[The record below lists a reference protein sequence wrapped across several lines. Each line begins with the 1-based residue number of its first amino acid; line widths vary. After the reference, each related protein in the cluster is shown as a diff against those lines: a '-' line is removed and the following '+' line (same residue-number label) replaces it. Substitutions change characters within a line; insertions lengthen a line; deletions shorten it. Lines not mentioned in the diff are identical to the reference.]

1 MPTDIIKDIEKQGR
15 WKEMTGQGKGS
26 SQAKPGPSRQQKQV
40 PGPSSAPNLP
50 PRDEPVESAPSEEDE
65 AQSAELLLAKLCREG
80 GVQLVDLL
88 LSKALPTIDNGLPDG
103 TNPREWTFRDILK
116 LPKKEQEEWMAA
128 CREELEALRKR
139 KVYELV
145 DRPNRRKVTKNRWV
159 FDVKTDG
166 RKKARLVAKGYSQIE
181 GLDYDQVFSPVVRFE
196 TVRLILALA
205 ALEDMH
211 VSGLD
216 VRNAYLY
223 GKLDEEIYM
232 EQPEGF
238 KVPGQEHKVYR
249 LLRALYG
256 LKQAGLAWWRTLNES
271 LKELGCKRLVS
282 DAGIF
287 VYRTKDGRFVLIIV
301 YVDDAIFCG
310 KDKALVLELKQRFMK
325 KWECRDLGD
334 VKEFL
339 RMRITRKG
347 SEIHLDQ
354 CAYLEKVLQRC
365 GMQNAHS
372 APTPLPA
379 GYKPAANTGAVS
391 PALRTKYQTV
401 IGSLLYLML
410 GTRPDICYAVTLM
423 AQFAANPTEDHL
435 NRALYICRYLIGTK
449 SYALVYQ
456 GQSGNGLMACTDSD
470 WADSPEARKSR
481 SGYFMKFANGAFSW
495 LSRRQKTVALS
506 STEAEYMSL
515 SDCSRQVAWIKM
527 LLEEIGYKLGP
538 LPICSDNQGAIFIS
552 SNPVTERRSKHI
564 DIRYHYIRELIED
577 KKVKV
582 FYIST
587 DENPADLFTKNLG
600 RIKFL
605 KFRGMLGLRFY
616 D

>member
-1 MPTDIIKDIEKQGR
+1 M
-15 WKEMTGQGKGS
+15 
-26 SQAKPGPSRQQKQV
+26 
-40 PGPSSAPNLP
+40 
-50 PRDEPVESAPSEEDE
+50 
-65 AQSAELLLAKLCREG
+65 
-80 GVQLVDLL
+80 
-88 LSKALPTIDNGLPDG
+88 
-103 TNPREWTFRDILK
+103 
-116 LPKKEQEEWMAA
+116 
-128 CREELEALRKR
+128 
-139 KVYELV
+139 
-145 DRPNRRKVTKNRWV
+145 
-159 FDVKTDG
+159 
-166 RKKARLVAKGYSQIE
+166 VAKGYSQIE

-238 KVPGQEHKVYR
+238 AVPGQEHKVLR

-310 KDKALVLELKQRFMK
+310 KDKTLVLSLKDRFMK

-334 VKEFL
+334 IKEFL

-347 SEIHLDQ
+347 REIHLDQ

-365 GMQNAHS
+365 GMQNAKS

-379 GYKPAANTGAVS
+379 GYKPVANTGTAD
-391 PALRTKYQTV
+391 PALRSKYQTV

-410 GTRPDICYAVTLM
+410 GTRPDICYAVTLL
-423 AQFAANPTEDHL
+423 AQFAANPSQDHL
-435 NRALYICRYLIGTK
+435 NRALYICHYLIGTK
-449 SYALVYQ
+449 SYALVYE
-456 GQSGNGLMACTDSD
+456 GQSGNGLLACTDSD

-481 SGYFMKFANGAFSW
+481 SGHFLKFANGAFSW

-552 SNPVTERRSKHI
+552 SNPITERRSKHI
-564 DIRYHYIRELIED
+564 DIRYHYVRELVED
-577 KKVKV
+577 KKVEV
-582 FYIST
+582 FYVST
-587 DENPADLFTKNLG
+587 DDNPADLFTKNLG

-605 KFRGMLGLRFY
+605 KFREMLGLRFY

>member
-1 MPTDIIKDIEKQGR
+1 M
-15 WKEMTGQGKGS
+15 
-26 SQAKPGPSRQQKQV
+26 
-40 PGPSSAPNLP
+40 
-50 PRDEPVESAPSEEDE
+50 
-65 AQSAELLLAKLCREG
+65 
-80 GVQLVDLL
+80 
-88 LSKALPTIDNGLPDG
+88 
-103 TNPREWTFRDILK
+103 
-116 LPKKEQEEWMAA
+116 
-128 CREELEALRKR
+128 
-139 KVYELV
+139 
-145 DRPNRRKVTKNRWV
+145 
-159 FDVKTDG
+159 
-166 RKKARLVAKGYSQIE
+166 YSQIE

-216 VRNAYLY
+216 IRNAYLY

-372 APTPLPA
+372 VPTPLPA
-379 GYKPAANTGAVS
+379 GYKPAANTVE
-391 PALRTKYQTV
+391 LR
-401 IGSLLYLML
+401 
-410 GTRPDICYAVTLM
+410 
-423 AQFAANPTEDHL
+423 
-435 NRALYICRYLIGTK
+435 
-449 SYALVYQ
+449 
-456 GQSGNGLMACTDSD
+456 
-470 WADSPEARKSR
+470 
-481 SGYFMKFANGAFSW
+481 
-495 LSRRQKTVALS
+495 
-506 STEAEYMSL
+506 
-515 SDCSRQVAWIKM
+515 
-527 LLEEIGYKLGP
+527 
-538 LPICSDNQGAIFIS
+538 
-552 SNPVTERRSKHI
+552 
-564 DIRYHYIRELIED
+564 
-577 KKVKV
+577 
-582 FYIST
+582 
-587 DENPADLFTKNLG
+587 
-600 RIKFL
+600 
-605 KFRGMLGLRFY
+605 RF
-616 D
+616 